1 MRFYVLIALII
12 WLPVKADART
22 KISTFMEGTL
32 IEKTMKQWVVLT
44 NEGTYWIKLNR
55 PLSWIRRIEAGTK
68 ISFWVRIDQITR
80 FRPTKETVSLNP
92 KFEAQPGAYQSWPE

>member
-1 MRFYVLIALII
+1 MI
-12 WLPVKADART
+12 WFPGQASAGT

-32 IEKTMKQWVVLT
+32 IEKTLEQWVVMT

-55 PLSWIRRIEAGTK
+55 PLSWIRRSEAGTK

-80 FRPTKETVSLNP
+80 FRPTK
-92 KFEAQPGAYQSWPE
+92 